1 MSEPSTAH
9 PLRQAFGRL
18 GPLLGLAAIWSLFAV
33 LLGDSFWGWYNQRLM
48 LLQTAI
54 VGTAAV
60 GATVVIISAGI
71 DLSVGSAIALG
82 TVVIALC
89 LGAGLPEVIAGA
101 AGVLACAAVGAWI
114 GAAITGRIAQVGG
127 VTLGAALA
135 WATAVPLGVP
145 LALTLGA
152 GVAAAGFLL
161 LPRFIGSVE
170 LSPFIVTLAM
180 WGALRGLANGLGD
193 NQPVY
198 VDGHPAM
205 LDLMRNGDEGLSAIA
220 APGVYVLAALAVAFA
235 WMLRNTRFGRHVF
248 AIGSNEQTARLC
260 GVQVERTKLW
270 IYALASATA
279 GLAAILQFA
288 YLGMGDPTTAE
299 GYELKVI
306 AAVVIGGASL
316 TGGEGSILGTLVGAF
331 IMTVVD
337 NGCTKLG
344 LENWVQEIV
353 TGAIILVAVAIDRVR
368 HRRG

>member
-1 MSEPSTAH
+1 MTEPRPTH
-9 PLRQAFGRL
+9 PLRRAIGRL
-18 GPLLGLAAIWSLFAV
+18 GPLLGLAAIWSLFAI
-33 LLGDSFWGWYNQRLM
+33 LLGDGFWGWDNQRLM

-60 GATVVIISAGI
+60 GATIVIISGGI

-82 TVVIALC
+82 TVVVALG
-89 LGAGLPEVIAGA
+89 LRSGLPEPVA
-101 AGVLACAAVGAWI
+101 ALGGVLACAAVGAWI
-114 GAAITGRIAQVGG
+114 GASITGRIAQVGG
-127 VTLGAALA
+127 LA
-135 WATAVPLGVP
+135 
-145 LALTLGA
+145 LGA
-152 GVAAAGFLL
+152 GLAWSTAGSLGLPLAIAVGAAVAAAGFVL
-161 LPRFIGSVE
+161 LPRFVGTVE

-180 WGALRGLANGLGD
+180 WGALRGLAKGLGD

-198 VDGHPAM
+198 VDGQPAL
-205 LDLMRNGDEGLSAIA
+205 LDLMRNGDSGLSAVA
-220 APGVYVLAALAVAFA
+220 APGVFVLAALALTFA
-235 WMLRNTRFGRHVF
+235 WMLRHTRFGRHVF

-260 GVQVERTKLW
+260 GVRVERAKLS

-353 TGAIILVAVAIDRVR
+353 TGAIILVAVAIDRIR
-368 HRRG
+368 HRRT

>member
-1 MSEPSTAH
+1 MTAPSSNQ
-9 PLRQAFGRL
+9 PLRRALGRL

-33 LLGDSFWGWYNQRLM
+33 LLGDSFWGWDNQRLM

-60 GATVVIISAGI
+60 GATIVIISGGI
-71 DLSVGSAIALG
+71 DLSVGAAIARG
-82 TVVIALC
+82 TVVGALG
-89 LGAGLPEVIAGA
+89 LSAGLPEPIAAVG
-101 AGVLACAAVGAWI
+101 GVLACAVVGAWI
-114 GAAITGRIAQVGG
+114 GAAVTGRIAQVSGLA
-127 VTLGAALA
+127 LGAALA
-135 WATAVPLGVP
+135 WSTVGPLGLPV
-145 LALTLGA
+145 ALGLGFV
-152 GVAAAGFLL
+152 VAAAAFAL
-161 LPRFIGSVE
+161 LPRFVGTVE

-180 WGALRGLANGLGD
+180 WGALRGLAKGLGD

-198 VDGHPAM
+198 VDGQPAL
-205 LDLMRNGDEGLSAIA
+205 LDLMRNGDSGLSAIA
-220 APGVYVLAALAVAFA
+220 APGVFVLAALAGAFA

-248 AIGSNEQTARLC
+248 AVGSNEQTARLC
-260 GVQVERTKLW
+260 GVRVERTKMW

-353 TGAIILVAVAIDRVR
+353 TGAIILVAVAIDRMR
-368 HRRG
+368 HRRS

>member
-1 MSEPSTAH
+1 MTEPRPAQT
-9 PLRQAFGRL
+9 LRQALGRL
-18 GPLLGLAAIWSLFAV
+18 GPLLGLAAIWSLFAI
-33 LLGDSFWGWYNQRLM
+33 LLGDGFWSWDNQRLM

-60 GATVVIISAGI
+60 GATIVIISAGI

-82 TVVIALC
+82 TVVVALG
-89 LGAGLPEVIAGA
+89 LQAGLPEPVA
-101 AGVLACAAVGAWI
+101 ALGGVLACAAVGAWI

-127 VTLGAALA
+127 LA
-135 WATAVPLGVP
+135 
-145 LALTLGA
+145 LGA
-152 GVAAAGFLL
+152 GLAWSTAGSLGLPLAIALGSAVAAAGFVL
-161 LPRFIGSVE
+161 LPRFIGTVE

-180 WGALRGLANGLGD
+180 WGALRGLAKGLGD

-198 VDGHPAM
+198 VDGQPAL
-205 LDLMRNGDEGLSAIA
+205 LDLMRNGDAGLSAVA
-220 APGVYVLAALAVAFA
+220 APGVFVLAGLALAFA
-235 WMLRNTRFGRHVF
+235 WMLRHTRFGRHVF

-260 GVQVERTKLW
+260 GVRVERAKLI

-353 TGAIILVAVAIDRVR
+353 TGAIILVAVAIDRIR
-368 HRRG
+368 HRRS